1 MYTPN
6 YNNAMM
12 QNEPEQGGSMGSL
25 IGVIIIV
32 AIIVLGGIY
41 FWGKRSA
48 SEEPG
53 TVNGEVQSLEND
65 LNAADISIDAELNA
79 VDSSL
84 QGQ

>member
-1 MYTPN
+1 
-6 YNNAMM
+6 
-12 QNEPEQGGSMGSL
+12 MGSL

>member
-1 MYTPN
+1 
-6 YNNAMM
+6 MM